1 MILTY
6 KIKHNQDFLT
16 ELEMARKIAIFALK
30 TKSRSSKDVKH
41 IGLKSSI
48 SNQILKKY
56 SSNKK
61 LKKINSVKLTVPGQS
76 IKFENYKI
84 KISCLKM
91 EIDFEKDIEKINQIE
106 IDKEFAYIS
115 CTVKEEE
122 KIECEGW
129 LGIDR
134 NTTGHCAVIADNK
147 NNKVMF
153 LGKAAQHLHKKY
165 GKIRKKLQ
173 NRKKLK
179 KLKAIKRRESNI
191 QKNINHKISK
201 KIVNYAKNNKCGIK
215 LEKLKG
221 IRQTTKQAKS
231 FKYSMNSWAY
241 FQLEQFIEYKAQ
253 LAGVSVVYVDPA
265 YTSQTCHKCRRL
277 GNRNG
282 KVFKCPHCGYTSHA
296 DVNASWNISY
306 SEKLWVEPKAEH
318 RAKSGSC
325 QRQVY
330 SPRLMQEGVCIKG
343 NTDIPQGAM
352 AMQMQPTL
360 EPLWL

>member
-1 MILTY
+1 M
-6 KIKHNQDFLT
+6 
-16 ELEMARKIAIFALK
+16 
-30 TKSRSSKDVKH
+30 
-41 IGLKSSI
+41 
-48 SNQILKKY
+48 
-56 SSNKK
+56 
-61 LKKINSVKLTVPGQS
+61 
-76 IKFENYKI
+76 
-84 KISCLKM
+84 
-91 EIDFEKDIEKINQIE
+91 
-106 IDKEFAYIS
+106 
-115 CTVKEEE
+115 
-122 KIECEGW
+122 
-129 LGIDR
+129 
-134 NTTGHCAVIADNK
+134 
-147 NNKVMF
+147 
-153 LGKAAQHLHKKY
+153 
-165 GKIRKKLQ
+165 
-173 NRKKLK
+173 
-179 KLKAIKRRESNI
+179 

-231 FKYSMNSWAY
+231 FKCSMNSWAY

-306 SEKLWVEPKAEH
+306 SEKLWVE
-318 RAKSGSC
+318 
-325 QRQVY
+325 
-330 SPRLMQEGVCIKG
+330 GVCIQG

-352 AMQMQPTL
+352 ATQMQPTL